1 MTTTSVIS
9 ERTESRAVDIWQIE
23 PHVKD
28 LAEDLIED
36 LAEDVVQLLRA
47 LLDRAVDGSI
57 PHKVFAVLKY
67 EPLLIRMALI
77 RRKIEA
83 LKSKCAQ
90 QLIQETQLVGVQ
102 DEITEARVVGAQ
114 IMKLILTV
122 AHWVPDWFRGM
133 KMSRTNRELLAW
145 FQEDMAVVEIDWNGV
160 HVLQWFFDPGYE
172 VQMSQD
178 EILADVSAKIEDSH
192 LDKLVKF
199 MRT

>member
-9 ERTESRAVDIWQIE
+9 ERTESRAEDIWQIE

-28 LAEDLIED
+28 PAEDLIDD

-57 PHKVFAVLKY
+57 PHKVYAVLKS
-67 EPLLIRMALI
+67 EPLLLRMALI

-90 QLIQETQLVGVQ
+90 QLTQETQLVAWQ
-102 DEITEARVVGAQ
+102 DEITQARVVGAQ

-122 AHWVPDWFRGM
+122 AHWVPDWFRSM
-133 KMSRTNRELLAW
+133 KVSRTNHELLAW
-145 FQEDMAVVEIDWNGV
+145 FQEDMAFVEIDWNGV

-172 VQMSQD
+172 LQMSQD
-178 EILADVSAKIEDSH
+178 EILADVSAKLEDTH
-192 LDKLVKF
+192 LEKLVKF

>member
-83 LKSKCAQ
+83 LKSKSAQ
-90 QLIQETQLVGVQ
+90 Q

-122 AHWVPDWFRGM
+122 AHWVPDWFRSM
-133 KMSRTNRELLAW
+133 KVSRTNRELLTW

-172 VQMSQD
+172 LQMSQD

>member
-9 ERTESRAVDIWQIE
+9 EGTESRDVDIWQIE

-57 PHKVFAVLKY
+57 AHKVFAVLKY

-172 VQMSQD
+172 LQMSQD
-178 EILADVSAKIEDSH
+178 EILADVSAKIEDTH
-192 LDKLVKF
+192 LEKLVKF

>member
-1 MTTTSVIS
+1 MIS
-9 ERTESRAVDIWQIE
+9 EGTESRDVDIWQIE

-122 AHWVPDWFRGM
+122 AHWVPDWFRSM
-133 KMSRTNRELLAW
+133 KVSRTNRELLAW